1 MPDMKHKRDEAA
13 ASMTDDDSM
22 MVTGGTDG
30 ISWLSSTEIFTGGK
44 WEEGP
49 RMPVKMYKHCQ
60 VTSKKGVVVAGE
72 SFFYFLLESHFFSF
86 RGDMVIR

>member
-1 MPDMKHKRDEAA
+1 MA
-13 ASMTDDDSM
+13 
-22 MVTGGTDG
+22 
-30 ISWLSSTEIFTGGK
+30 STEIFNGGK
-44 WEEGP
+44 WKEGP
-49 RMPVKMYKHCQ
+49 SMPVNMFEHCQ